1 MGYNQ
6 IDETK
11 RHLRLL
17 NNNKEICE
25 MTYHEYVLMIIVF
38 LLLAIVFSMLG
49 WMGYTLNKLE
59 KRISKMMRQS
69 NDLQNGRRAKETH

>member
-1 MGYNQ
+1 
-6 IDETK
+6 
-11 RHLRLL
+11 
-17 NNNKEICE
+17 
-25 MTYHEYVLMIIVF
+25 MTYHEYVLMIIMF